1 MNDAQKDG
9 FGRRHFKPFATH
21 PEESV
26 LHGLSDR
33 DTRRGV
39 LEAGHHQH
47 VGSIGPHLRIRVKTA
62 RDIID
67 GMNVIVTGG
76 TGALGGAVV
85 KTFLDAGHRV
95 LAVGGH
101 HDSDSVQHEGLMHAR
116 YDLTLTESAAQLVD
130 EAIGKL
136 GSFEVVVHTMGAFA
150 GGEPVQKTSTDTWN
164 TMLNVN
170 LNAAFFLMRA
180 AVPHLLQQ
188 KRGRVLA
195 VGSRAA
201 VQPAGGLSAYV
212 VSKAG
217 LQALMATLAIELTGS
232 GVTANTVLPSV
243 IDTPANRKAMP
254 RADFSRWVTPEAIAK
269 LLLWLASDDTDA
281 VNGAAIPIYGNA

>member
-1 MNDAQKDG
+1 VTIANHHFRRSGGRPEHAQDKQDG
-9 FGRRHFKPFATH
+9 SSWTSLERYA
-21 PEESV
+21 PE
-26 LHGLSDR
+26 H
-33 DTRRGV
+33 
-39 LEAGHHQH
+39 A
-47 VGSIGPHLRIRVKTA
+47 GSIGPHLRHRVKNS

-101 HDSDSVQHEGLMHAR
+101 HNSDSLQHDRLLYAS
-116 YDLTLTESAAQLVD
+116 YDLTLAESAPQLVD

-136 GSFEVVVHTMGAFA
+136 GSFEIVVHTMGAFA
-150 GGEPVQKTSTDTWN
+150 GGEPVQKTSTATWN

-170 LNAAFFLMRA
+170 LTAAFFLMRA
-180 AVPHLLQQ
+180 VVPHLLEQ

-217 LQALMATLAIELTGS
+217 LQALMATLALELAGS

-269 LLLWLASDDTDA
+269 LLLWLASDATDA

>member
-1 MNDAQKDG
+1 
-9 FGRRHFKPFATH
+9 
-21 PEESV
+21 
-26 LHGLSDR
+26 
-33 DTRRGV
+33 
-39 LEAGHHQH
+39 
-47 VGSIGPHLRIRVKTA
+47 
-62 RDIID
+62 
-67 GMNVIVTGG
+67 MNVIVTGG

-85 KTFLDAGHRV
+85 KGFLDAGHRV
-95 LAVGGH
+95 LSVGGRH
-101 HDSDSVQHEGLMHAR
+101 ESESVQNERLLHAR
-116 YDLTLTESAAQLVD
+116 YDLTLADSATQLVD

-150 GGEPVQKTSTDTWN
+150 GGEPVQKTSNDIWN
-164 TMLNVN
+164 TMLSVN

-180 AVPHLLQQ
+180 VIPHLLEQ

-217 LQALMATLAIELTGS
+217 LQALMATVAMELTGS

-254 RADFSRWVTPEAIAK
+254 RADFSRWVKPEAIAN
-269 LLLWLASDDTDA
+269 LLVWLASDDTAA
-281 VNGAAIPIYGNA
+281 VNGAAIPVYGNA